1 MGAKRQRGMTLI
13 GVVLVL
19 AILGLALLV
28 AIRLV
33 PVYIEAYSIGSVLSD
48 IESESR
54 LSGGSRGELRETFGR
69 RLQVNDI
76 EAVAPR
82 DVQFREVAGG
92 LEMFVEYEVR
102 VDLLGNLDLVAS
114 FRRGAVIRN

>member
-1 MGAKRQRGMTLI
+1 MAAHRQGGMTLI

-19 AILGLALLV
+19 AVIGLALLV

-48 IESESR
+48 MESESR
-54 LSGGSRGELRETFGR
+54 MSAGSRGELRDTFSR

-76 EAVAPR
+76 ESVGSS
-82 DVQFREVAGG
+82 DLEFREVAGG
-92 LEMFVEYEVR
+92 VEMFVEYEVR
-102 VDLLGNLDLVAS
+102 VDLLGNIDLVAS
-114 FRRGAVIRN
+114 FRRDAVIRN

>member
-1 MGAKRQRGMTLI
+1 MNAKRQRGMTLI

-19 AILGLALLV
+19 AIIGLALLV

-33 PVYIEAYSIGSVLSD
+33 PVYIEAYSIASVMSD

-54 LSGGSRGELRETFGR
+54 LSGNDRNELRETFGR

-76 EAVAPR
+76 DSVGPR

-114 FRRGAVIRN
+114 FRRDAVIRN

>member
-1 MGAKRQRGMTLI
+1 MGAHRQRGMTLI
-13 GVVLVL
+13 GLVLVL
-19 AILGLALLV
+19 AIVGLALLV

-33 PVYIEAYSIGSVLSD
+33 PVYIEAYSIDSVLAD

-54 LSGGSRGELRETFGR
+54 LSGDSRGELRETFGR

-76 EAVAPR
+76 ESVGPR
-82 DVQFREVAGG
+82 DLEFREIAGG

-102 VDLLGNLDLVAS
+102 VDLLGNIDMVAS
-114 FRRGAVIRN
+114 FRRDAVIRN